1 MYNAGKILIGIVIF
15 LALITS
21 PFWYNFGKAST
32 PPKLEVGTKEKQC
45 VESKAFMQANHM
57 ELLNQW
63 RDEVVRNDKRIYVNS
78 SGKEFNM
85 SLQNTCSK
93 CHSSKTKFCDRCHNY
108 LNVAPNCWDCHIAPK
123 EQEQQAGRS
132 VN

>member
-93 CHSSKTKFCDRCHNY
+93 CHSTKTKFCDRCHNY

>member
-63 RDEVVRNDKRIYVNS
+63 RDEVLRNDKRIYVNS

>member
-32 PPKLEVGTKEKQC
+32 PPKLDVGTKEKQC

-57 ELLNQW
+57 ELLSQW
-63 RDEVVRNDKRIYVNS
+63 RDEVLRDGKRIYVNS